1 VLAVETF
8 EECEPLYARGR
19 WLVRRPLVEAAACA
33 LLVPG
38 ARSARYDVPREPA
51 ALETLARVRAGE
63 TFACAPLI
71 ALALARNGGTM
82 EPISVTGEWR
92 GRRAGLHWE

>member
-1 VLAVETF
+1 
-8 EECEPLYARGR
+8 
-19 WLVRRPLVEAAACA
+19 
-33 LLVPG
+33 VPG